1 MSKHNEFAQQAVK
14 EMHAK
19 REAHEALWRLS
30 EAAWSVDQNAGTI
43 KFTLPDG
50 ATATCPLQ
58 IVGTYN
64 TADSSWLWGW
74 DHPAVAPAV
83 AQHAKQ
89 TLAYGE
95 KNCLKRLTTRKLEC
109 HESEAWEFTAIACK
123 LNDAQGVYRG
133 VSGPTQV
140 YMTYGEVTLSGK
152 PKSTV
157 AKKTPASKKPKADA
171 TSAKTTSTQSTST
184 TSADMAEAGTTSPA
198 DCKLLANPSDAVRAF
213 IAGIHTWETK
223 AHRTTSDLREKRRA
237 DPDQYDKPYRDAQ
250 QAVIDDY
257 NALIARFCTTTVKAN
272 VESYGDP
279 PEHDPTKEVVVSEK
293 IKGNTAVV
301 GTKGAD
307 SFGNHEFEYRL
318 KKFGD
323 VWRLWS
329 MRVVEKNGKKY
340 QRL

>member
-1 MSKHNEFAQQAVK
+1 MSKQTEFAQQAVK

-19 REAHEALWRLS
+19 RDAHEALWRLS

-43 KFTLPDG
+43 KFKLPDG
-50 ATATCPLQ
+50 VTATCPLQ
-58 IVGTYN
+58 IIGTYN

-74 DHPAVAPAV
+74 DHPAVAPVV
-83 AQHAKQ
+83 AEHAKQ

-95 KNCLKRLTTRKLEC
+95 KNRLKRLTTRKLEC
-109 HESEAWEFTAIACK
+109 QESEAWEFTAIACK
-123 LNDAQGVYRG
+123 LNDAQGAYRG

-152 PKSTV
+152 PKSKV
-157 AKKTPASKKPKADA
+157 VKKNRASKKPTAQA
-171 TSAKTTSTQSTST
+171 TSAKITSTQSTST
-184 TSADMAEAGTTSPA
+184 TRADMAEAGTTSTA
-198 DCKLLANPSDAVRAF
+198 DLKLLANPSDAVRAF
-213 IAGIHTWETK
+213 IAGIHAWETK

-237 DPDQYDKPYRDAQ
+237 DPDKYEKPYKDAR

-257 NALIARFCTTTVKAN
+257 NALIARFCTTTVKAK

-279 PEHDPTKEVVVSEK
+279 PTHDPTKEVVVSEK
-293 IKGNTAVV
+293 IKGDTAVV

-307 SFGNHEFEYRL
+307 FFGGDQFEYRL
-318 KKFGD
+318 KRFGD

-329 MRVVEKNGKKY
+329 MRNVEKDGKKY
-340 QRL
+340 ERL